1 MATIIEIQ
9 DDKLQNISEYAEK
22 VLRYGGKLMQC
33 IDDLENK
40 SKYSE
45 YYGKERKH
53 RERDPWEEDRHINR
67 YY

>member
-1 MATIIEIQ
+1 
-9 DDKLQNISEYAEK
+9 
-22 VLRYGGKLMQC
+22 MQC
-33 IDDLENK
+33 IDDLESK

-53 RERDPWEEDRHINR
+53 REKEPWEEDRHVNR